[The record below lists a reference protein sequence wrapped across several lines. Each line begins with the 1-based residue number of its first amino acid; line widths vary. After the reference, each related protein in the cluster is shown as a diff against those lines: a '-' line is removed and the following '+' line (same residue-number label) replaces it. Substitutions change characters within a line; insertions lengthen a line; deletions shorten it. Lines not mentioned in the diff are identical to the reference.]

1 MPSPIF
7 EISNLHND
15 PTAPRLWWAEVRVNF
30 EETLDEFEVAHWVTM
45 KVRVTAPETVTV
57 QELRE
62 ALFQKAVQQLRRASE
77 VVEGKSAQEL
87 LRDAQTAYEVEQRLR
102 NLSFTSPS

>member
-7 EISNLHND
+7 EISNMHND
-15 PTAPRLWWAEVRVNF
+15 PAAPRLWWAEVKMNF
-30 EETLDEFEVAHWVTM
+30 EENLDEFEVAHWVTL

-62 ALFQKAVQQLRRASE
+62 ALFQKAVLRGDCQVSS
-77 VVEGKSAQEL
+77 V
-87 LRDAQTAYEVEQRLR
+87 
-102 NLSFTSPS
+102 